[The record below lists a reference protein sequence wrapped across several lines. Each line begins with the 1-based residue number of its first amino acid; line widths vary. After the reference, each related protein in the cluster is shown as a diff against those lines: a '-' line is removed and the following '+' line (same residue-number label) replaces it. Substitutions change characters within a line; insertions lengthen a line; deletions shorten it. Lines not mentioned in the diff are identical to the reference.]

1 LLQKGGTV
9 VSEVYFTEGDKMA
22 KETKK
27 EKQKI
32 NIDGTEYDSDQ
43 LSDKAKILLDLFRKL
58 TRRLL
63 NFAFNLIRL
72 HLLESRRLLTYKK
85 KLSSNTLFLS

>member
-43 LSDKAKILLDLFRKL
+43 LSDKAKNIIGFVQKIDKEATELRFQLDKVTLARKQAVIDL
-58 TRRLL
+58 QEE
-63 NFAFNLIRL
+63 I
-72 HLLESRRLLTYKK
+72 K
-85 KLSSNTLFLS
+85 

>member
-1 LLQKGGTV
+1 
-9 VSEVYFTEGDKMA
+9 MA

-43 LSDKAKILLDLFRKL
+43 LSDKAKNIIGFVQKIDKEATELRFQLDKVTLARKQAVIDLQEEIKQQYFVFKL
-58 TRRLL
+58 T
-63 NFAFNLIRL
+63 I
-72 HLLESRRLLTYKK
+72 
-85 KLSSNTLFLS
+85 LFVCSPIFIV